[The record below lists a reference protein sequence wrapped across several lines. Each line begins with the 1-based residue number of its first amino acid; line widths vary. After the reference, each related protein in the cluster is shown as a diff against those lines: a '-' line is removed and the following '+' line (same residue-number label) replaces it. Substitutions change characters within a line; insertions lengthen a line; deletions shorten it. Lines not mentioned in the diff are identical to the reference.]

1 MPSRPPAKPS
11 FLPLSIQL
19 ILCFPFR
26 PLFASPLPPPLPLS
40 FSLLLTLSHSLISSP
55 LSLLLVAGRPTPS
68 LPSYQA
74 PPHIRRPSCCRHYLD
89 TSRLSVLLP
98 PELLWSRR
106 RSSGISDW
114 IPFGSFLYLP
124 LHLDRCPI
132 PAPIMWLYRGAQ
144 SAVFYYATCTPC
156 ANSIDRRKRMKDAA
170 RSKREQARLEA
181 VVTDQPRPFP
191 QPTAFSTNQGWMEEI
206 ALGPGPPAR
215 RHGHRSTHRRTESW
229 NTDAVSSA
237 SCQDRDRKGG
247 RKDKSSLM
255 QPLEDRWNR
264 MRYQREDEPLWGEEM
279 EVKGSSVGLSG
290 RGRADASEP
299 SKYYIARVPPVNDLH
314 PPIVSGPKS
323 RAETRWMLQPPPSAK
338 VMAGKERFSTS
349 ANSSYGTR
357 PADRTRLGPKSPSER
372 THQLPPL
379 STQSPELQTSK
390 SSLTPVSPPDLRSSK
405 TPGAETNI
413 SLPAQPSPTAH
424 PYSRDESRLVI
435 TTPIHSPSVSSAS
448 SSPSDS
454 EIESPRISLRSP
466 DTPVSRPTS
475 KGIDDSTKHIRPS
488 ISKTLSTLQRD
499 TKKIHMLQLEINE
512 SPDDVAL
519 GEFERLRPWR
529 WSMDI

>member
-1 MPSRPPAKPS
+1 
-11 FLPLSIQL
+11 
-19 ILCFPFR
+19 
-26 PLFASPLPPPLPLS
+26 
-40 FSLLLTLSHSLISSP
+40 
-55 LSLLLVAGRPTPS
+55 
-68 LPSYQA
+68 
-74 PPHIRRPSCCRHYLD
+74 
-89 TSRLSVLLP
+89 
-98 PELLWSRR
+98 
-106 RSSGISDW
+106 
-114 IPFGSFLYLP
+114 
-124 LHLDRCPI
+124 
-132 PAPIMWLYRGAQ
+132 MWLYRGAQ

-314 PPIVSGPKS
+314 PPIVSGPKKPSGDPMDAATS
-323 RAETRWMLQPPPSAK
+323 RRAPS
-338 VMAGKERFSTS
+338 
-349 ANSSYGTR
+349 
-357 PADRTRLGPKSPSER
+357 P
-372 THQLPPL
+372 
-379 STQSPELQTSK
+379 
-390 SSLTPVSPPDLRSSK
+390 SLTPVSPPDLRSSK

-424 PYSRDESRLVI
+424 PYSRDESKLVI